1 MIVDTHVHPV
11 ASDTQKYP
19 IDPLGGVQSDW
30 SKGFT
35 NTVDEF
41 LAHMKAAGVDQTTLV
56 QGSTVHGYDNSY
68 TADCCAAHPDRFVGV
83 ACTDPQMPDAADVLS
98 YWIEEK
104 GLRGVRVFTTGS
116 TLAESNWLDRTLLD
130 PFWQRARQLKI
141 PVCIQIRYA
150 GIPLLRTVMERYP
163 EIPMLLDHSAGPN
176 LEDGPPYEAA
186 KDLFALSSYPNLYL
200 KVSTI
205 NLRAAAK
212 GKSTVNQFFE
222 ALVEKFTAR
231 HLLWCSNYPSTRGT
245 GPEPYKELV
254 DEASQALAVVAL
266 DDLHWIMGDNARDLY
281 PDLKARLMSS

>member
-11 ASDTQKYP
+11 AADTQKYP

-41 LAHMKAAGVDQTTLV
+41 LAHMKRAGVDQTTLV
-56 QGSTVHGYDNSY
+56 QGSTVHGYDNTY
-68 TADCCAAHPDRFVGV
+68 TADCCAAHPDKFVGV

-98 YWIEEK
+98 YWIEDK

-130 PFWQRARQLKI
+130 PFWQRALQLKI

-150 GIPLLRTVMERYP
+150 GIPMLRSVMERYP
-163 EIPMLLDHSAGPN
+163 DIPMLLDHCAGPN
-176 LEDGPPYEAA
+176 MEDGPPYEAA
-186 KDLFALSSYPNLYL
+186 KDLLDLSRYPNLYL

-212 GKSTVNQFFE
+212 GKSTVNAFFK
-222 ALVEKFTAR
+222 ALVERFTAR
-231 HLLWCSNYPSTRGT
+231 RLLWCSNYPSTRGT

-254 DEASQALAVVAL
+254 DEAWQALSVVAL
-266 DDLHWIMGDNARDLY
+266 DELHWIMGDNARELY
-281 PDLKARLMSS
+281 PDMKTRMP